1 MGAPVGRT
9 TMSAKAAR
17 LTPRPEVEHGV
28 HQEESAPLRSATVQ
42 PARSPGSKVYR
53 AFWLKQLHRWHWI
66 SSAVGLVSLL
76 LFSLTGITLNHAG
89 RIEGRSQVTTREI
102 RLPPEKVTAL
112 ASLSPGRRQ
121 PLPDT
126 VAAWIAAEIGV
137 STAGREAEWS
147 AQEAYVSLPRPGG
160 DAWLTIDRRSGV
172 VLYERTDRGWV
183 SYLNDLH
190 KGRNTG
196 LAWAVFI
203 DVVAAACVISTVTG
217 LLLLQLHARHRPS
230 TWPLVALGVA
240 APVLI
245 AALLI
250 H

>member
-1 MGAPVGRT
+1 
-9 TMSAKAAR
+9 MSAEPVR
-17 LTPRPEVEHGV
+17 LMSRPDGAQRLGREG
-28 HQEESAPLRSATVQ
+28 SGPARSAAAP
-42 PARSPGSKVYR
+42 PARSPASKSRR
-53 AFWLKQLHRWHWI
+53 AFWLRQLHRWHWI
-66 SSAVGLVSLL
+66 SSAVSLVCLF
-76 LFSLTGITLNHAG
+76 LFSVTGITLNHAG
-89 RIEGRSQVTTREI
+89 RIEGRSQVTTREM
-102 RLPPEKVTAL
+102 RLPPEQVAAL
-112 ASLSPGRRQ
+112 AGLSPDRRR

-160 DAWLTIDRRSGV
+160 DAWLTVDRRSGA
-172 VLYERTDRGWV
+172 VLYERTDRGWIA
-183 SYLNDLH
+183 YLNDLH
-190 KGRNTG
+190 KGRNAG
-196 LAWAVFI
+196 LAWVVFI
-203 DVVAAACVISTVTG
+203 DVIAAACLISSATG
-217 LLLLQLHARHRPS
+217 LLLLQLHAKHRPL